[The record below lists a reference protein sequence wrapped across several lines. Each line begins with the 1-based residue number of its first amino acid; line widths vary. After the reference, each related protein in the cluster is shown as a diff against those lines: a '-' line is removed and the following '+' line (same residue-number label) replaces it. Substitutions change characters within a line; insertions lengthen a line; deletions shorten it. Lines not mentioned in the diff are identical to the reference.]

1 MSLLPLRI
9 FRKICVFLFA
19 FTITFLYLDYE
30 VSAKEYNPRQ
40 DSFVF
45 FKVNNGDMKIALSFD
60 DGPHPTKTDK
70 ILDILEKYN
79 VKATFFMVGSQAEF
93 CPETARRVAEL
104 GHEIGN
110 HTQNHKSLAKLT
122 EAELDMEISQAE
134 NAITEASGYIPSLF
148 RPPEGVCTEKIADAA
163 KYRGYNIVMWSVDT
177 LDWQGRSGAEIAADV
192 EKQVHSGSVIL
203 MHDGIFRKAHTD
215 EALEILIPRLLSMGY
230 EFVTV
235 GELISA
241 YSTE

>member
-1 MSLLPLRI
+1 MSLLLLKS
-9 FRKICVFLFA
+9 FRKLAVFLFA
-19 FTITFLYLDYE
+19 LILTVLYVNYE

-45 FKVNNGDMKIALSFD
+45 FRVNNGEMKIALSFD

-93 CPETARRVAEL
+93 CPDTAKRVASL

-110 HTQNHKSLAKLT
+110 HTHNHKSLAKLS
-122 EAELDMEISQAE
+122 EAELDREITLAE
-134 NAITEASGYIPSLF
+134 SAITEACGYIPSLF

-177 LDWQGRSGAEIAADV
+177 LDWKGRSGAEIAADV
-192 EKQVHSGSVIL
+192 EKQVHPGCVIL
-203 MHDGIFRKAHTD
+203 MHDGIFRTAHTD
-215 EALEILIPRLLSMGY
+215 EALDILIPRLMSLGY

-235 GELISA
+235 GELISERCA
-241 YSTE
+241 E